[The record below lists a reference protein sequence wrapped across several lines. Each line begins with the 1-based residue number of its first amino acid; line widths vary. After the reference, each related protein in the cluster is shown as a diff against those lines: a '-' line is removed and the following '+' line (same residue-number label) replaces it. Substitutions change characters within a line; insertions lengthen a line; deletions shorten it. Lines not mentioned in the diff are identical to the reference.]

1 MKKTPCGYRSFHR
14 AFLTNITILSMFSG
28 KSIAK
33 KLSKG
38 DIWWETLQR
47 WREGGA
53 TVPGLQKIPEKNCGD
68 LDFPDFEFD
77 VAFNTGASVLLTW
90 D

>member
-1 MKKTPCGYRSFHR
+1 M
-14 AFLTNITILSMFSG
+14 L
-28 KSIAK
+28 K
-33 KLSKG
+33 KLFKG
-38 DIWWETLQR
+38 YIWWEALQR

-53 TVPGLQKIPEKNCGD
+53 TVPGLQKIREKNFGD